1 MPALRLQLLL
11 TSATALVLGN
21 TPSATAQLAAPAP
34 PPARAD
40 STIIKEYR
48 GAYQRGFEQSWFVPC
63 DGPMDDRMW
72 WVTLTD
78 QALLQRDSLLAKI
91 SKDPTNGL
99 AVRWRATVGPRMPAG
114 MMGHGTRYMLVTEII
129 EVKPLPSA
137 GACQAV
143 ERSA

>member
-1 MPALRLQLLL
+1 MPTPRLQLLVV
-11 TSATALVLGN
+11 SATLLVLGSAR
-21 TPSATAQLAAPAP
+21 PATAQLAPPAAP
-34 PPARAD
+34 PVRRD
-40 STIIKEYR
+40 STIQEYR

-78 QALLQRDSLLAKI
+78 EALLQRDSLLAKI

-114 MMGHGTRYMLVTEII
+114 MMGHGTRYMLVTEVI
-129 EVKPLPSA
+129 EVKPLPRD

-143 ERSA
+143 QHSA

>member
-1 MPALRLQLLL
+1 MPIPRLQWLVA
-11 TSATALVLGN
+11 SATALVLGN
-21 TPSATAQLAAPAP
+21 ATPVTAQLAPPAA
-34 PPARAD
+34 PPARRD
-40 STIIKEYR
+40 STIQEYR
-48 GAYQRGFEQSWFVPC
+48 GTYQRGFEQSWFVPC
-63 DGPMDDRMW
+63 EGPMDDRMW

-129 EVKPLPSA
+129 EVKPLPNA